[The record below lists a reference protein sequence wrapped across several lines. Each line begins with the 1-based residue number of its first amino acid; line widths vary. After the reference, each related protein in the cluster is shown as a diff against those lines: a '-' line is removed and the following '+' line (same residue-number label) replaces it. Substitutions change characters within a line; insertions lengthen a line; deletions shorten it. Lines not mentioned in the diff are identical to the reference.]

1 MSTLRILL
9 DQLVAPVPG
18 GIGRYAENL
27 TRELVRNAPS
37 GWVVEGA
44 LPAVSRA
51 EAARVEAR
59 LPELAAIRY
68 LGLPRK
74 ALAEAWRR
82 GAATGGPGADADAV
96 LAPSLFAPLSLR
108 SKPTTVTIHDLV
120 PWHHPGTLTP
130 RGAAWHRDMG
140 ARAAKR
146 AAAITTP
153 THWVAEQLAQELH
166 LDAVPHVVSGAPSPE
181 LVPLVREA
189 AEEVADRHRLP
200 EHFILAVGTLEPRKR
215 LAALV
220 RALAHPDLEH
230 VHLVV
235 AGPEGWGETSL
246 GEVALEAGIT
256 PARVQALGFISDTDL
271 AALYRLADAFV
282 MPSLDE
288 GFGLP
293 LVEAMKLGCP
303 VVHSDAGALVEVA
316 GGAGVVVELEDVAG
330 GEPEEIYV
338 ARLAESIG
346 DLLEDA
352 PRRAELVE
360 RGRARAA
367 EFTWARSAQDMWEVI
382 LATQ

>member
-37 GWVVEGA
+37 GWSVEGA

-59 LPELAAIRY
+59 LPELSDIKH

-82 GAATGGPGADADAV
+82 GAATSGPGAGADAV

-108 SKPTTVTIHDLV
+108 SQPTTVTVHDLV
-120 PWHHPGTLTP
+120 PWRHPGTLTP
-130 RGAAWHRDMG
+130 RGASWHRDMG

-146 AAAITTP
+146 AAALTTP
-153 THWVAEQLAQELH
+153 TNWVARELASELH
-166 LDAVPHVVSGAPSPE
+166 LDELPHVVSGAPSPE

-215 LAALV
+215 LASLV
-220 RALAHPDLEH
+220 RALARPDLEH
-230 VHLVV
+230 THLVV

-293 LVEAMKLGCP
+293 VVEAMKLGCP
-303 VVHSDAGALVEVA
+303 VVHSNAGALVEVA

-338 ARLAESIG
+338 ARLAETIG
-346 DLLEDA
+346 NLIEDEA
-352 PRRAELVE
+352 RRAELAE
-360 RGRARAA
+360 LGRARAA
-367 EFTWARSAQDMWEVI
+367 EFTWARSAQEMWKVI
-382 LATQ
+382 LSTL

>member
-82 GAATGGPGADADAV
+82 GAATGGPGVDADAV

-360 RGRARAA
+360 RGRARAV